1 VLLTLVSNHQTSAFG
16 GDDDDVER
24 KLRGKLSP
32 SVMNLKVFLLFFQG
46 LLKVQGPKKFTLPQ
60 KGKLKALKLFDSLL
74 N

>member
-16 GDDDDVER
+16 GDDDGER

-60 KGKLKALKLFDSLL
+60 KNKLKA
-74 N
+74 